1 MLKETEDIDMEK
13 NTHNSPKTEKGIAY
27 CGLACCLCSHNEA
40 CPGCQAGGCDIHSW
54 CENYRCCREQG
65 LNGCW

>member
-27 CGLACCLCSHNEA
+27 CGLACCLLF
-40 CPGCQAGGCDIHSW
+40 PQ
-54 CENYRCCREQG
+54 
-65 LNGCW
+65 

>member
-40 CPGCQAGGCDIHSW
+40 CPGC
-54 CENYRCCREQG
+54 
-65 LNGCW
+65 